1 MKKFVRIAVFLL
13 CFSLFN
19 LQFAVAEET
28 TSAETTK
35 PVKQVEAPDAW
46 GLAMGLRYA
55 QIPYNTTDSSGVGD
69 IMPLFFYKKKYFF
82 LDGLTIGFSV
92 PLNEKWELGA
102 IGRLRFFDIPSDYQ
116 NEVQGTAFDYGA
128 RVRYHINE
136 SFTTDLELLIDQRG
150 YTSANGRFRYLFE
163 SGRWD
168 LRPWANLR
176 WKSAGF
182 NDTYYGLNQVSI
194 GSGFDASLGLDAKYH
209 LWSNIHL
216 VGRAAITRFD
226 KNTHKAETMAS
237 PTQFESFFGLGFFN
251 DKDKPVSKLKEKR
264 FVRLSHGW
272 GAVSSLGDILA
283 FDATRDPY
291 DSQLTSF
298 FYGHPLSDTL
308 FTLPIPVYLTAGFVR
323 HHKNDVQPNSEE
335 YVLAVKFFYTIPLP
349 IRLRLG
355 FAEGLSF
362 ANPVPN
368 MEQREMDKK
377 EYQSSKL
384 LNYLDISFGLNMRDI
399 FRTDKLED
407 VWLGYGIHHRSGIYS
422 NSSAFGRISG
432 GSNYQT
438 IYLQYHF

>member
-1 MKKFVRIAVFLL
+1 MSHLFRIVTVFFCL
-13 CFSLFN
+13 SLFSIPY
-19 LQFAVAEET
+19 AIAEEAPT
-28 TSAETTK
+28 TETTK
-35 PVKQVEAPDAW
+35 PIKEVEAPEVW

-55 QIPYNTTDSSGVGD
+55 QIPYATTDSSGVGD

-82 LDGLTIGFSV
+82 LDGLTGGLSF
-92 PLNEKWELGA
+92 PLNEKWELGV

-116 NEVQGTAFDYGA
+116 NEVQGTAFDFGA
-128 RVRYHINE
+128 RVRYHIND
-136 SFTTDLELLIDQRG
+136 SFTTDLELLTDQRG
-150 YTSANGRFRYLFE
+150 LPSVNGRVRYLYE
-163 SGRWD
+163 GGRWD

-176 WKSAGF
+176 WKSAEF

-216 VGRAAITRFD
+216 VGRAAVTRFD
-226 KNTHKAETMAS
+226 KNTHNAATMDS

-251 DKDKPVSKLKEKR
+251 DKNKPVSKLKGKR
-264 FVRLSHGW
+264 FVRLAHGW

-291 DSQLTSF
+291 NSQLTSF

-308 FTLPIPVYLTAGFVR
+308 FTLPIPVYLTGGFVW
-323 HHKNDVQPNSEE
+323 HHDNEVQPNSEE

-362 ANPVPN
+362 AKPVPN

-377 EYQSSKL
+377 EYRSSKL

-438 IYLQYHF
+438 VYLQYHF